1 MPSRAS
7 SLSQLERFPPRLQRS
22 HSLECVAHAPH
33 GHTLQPPRRM
43 YGSMATGMATGVAT
57 GMASS
62 AVASSGVVRSASL
75 ETLHAHGRGAHGEQH
90 GEEHDEEHEEEHE
103 EPPPPQ
109 GETSLARLRG
119 GDLQREVT
127 LAAQQRSA
135 RAGRRS
141 PKMSRSSSTLSVDEQ
156 LSLNNKLRSSAS
168 KLKLEAAVAAAIA
181 VARPAGASTSSPT
194 VVQSL

>member
-43 YGSMATGMATGVAT
+43 CGSTATGMATSGVA
-57 GMASS
+57 
-62 AVASSGVVRSASL
+62 RSASL
-75 ETLHAHGRGAHGEQH
+75 ETLHAHGRGAHE
-90 GEEHDEEHEEEHE
+90 EEHEEHE

-127 LAAQQRSA
+127 LAAQKRGA

-168 KLKLEAAVAAAIA
+168 KLKLDAAVAAAIA
-181 VARPAGASTSSPT
+181 VARPAGASTSPPT